1 MRIKLAAFCK
11 EISVRIVRPFME
23 CRKMHTGA
31 LANAYWSIGLRMLER
46 RPTLLHAFW
55 KPPHPALGAYMAY
68 KTYKTY
74 TSHKTYKS
82 Y

>member
-1 MRIKLAAFCK
+1 MRIKTADFCK
-11 EISVRIVRPFME
+11 GFSYRIVRLFMGRRE
-23 CRKMHTGA
+23 MHAGA
-31 LANAYWSIGLRMLER
+31 LANALWSIGLRMLER
-46 RPTLLHAFW
+46 RPTLQHAFL